1 MTAQVAPE
9 APDTD
14 TREALFPV
22 SVVPFDALLAS
33 ASPSTS
39 SGLGMRMP
47 IIREDIE
54 NLHSQAAAMTSA
66 AVTMVAQF
74 WGTYLSTTDTG
85 ITHISLPV
93 SSPEEVR
100 RLRDEISRRT
110 RLTRQQIARAIGVD
124 RRSLTSW
131 ANGSSAPASERLE
144 RLRYLAALVRE
155 IDAQKP
161 GRATEVVLARRR
173 GRDLLDLVADGRF
186 SEAQN
191 WLRMDAGEPSV
202 RVFTRRVEARR
213 PPLYAAALEAYLS
226 GQLHTPPRAR
236 TVRETSDYEQDL
248 DQAEAVFPDEPPS
261 TRRGRYR

>member
-9 APDTD
+9 PPDTD

-47 IIREDIE
+47 TIREDIE
-54 NLHSQAAAMTSA
+54 NLHSQAGAMTSA

-161 GRATEVVLARRR
+161 GRATEVLLSRR
-173 GRDLLDLVADGRF
+173 GQEDLLDAISWGQFEKASAWQSRANHLA
-186 SEAQN
+186 
-191 WLRMDAGEPSV
+191 SV
-202 RVFTRRVEARR
+202 RVVRRESRK
-213 PPLYAAALEAYLS
+213 PPLYQAALNAYLA
-226 GQLHTPPRAR
+226 GELGAPGRAHV
-236 TVRETSDYEQDL
+236 VRAPELYEQDL
-248 DQAEAVFPDEPPS
+248 SRAERLLPDEVP
-261 TRRGRYR
+261 RRGRQGYR